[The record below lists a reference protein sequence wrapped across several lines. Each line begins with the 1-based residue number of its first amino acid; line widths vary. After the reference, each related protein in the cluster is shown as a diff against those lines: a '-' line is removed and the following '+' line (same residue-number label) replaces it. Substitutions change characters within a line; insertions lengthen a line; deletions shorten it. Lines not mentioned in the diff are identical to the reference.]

1 MMPDDLEELGDADEL
16 VELVQ
21 ERLAPRVQQALRQG
35 GRSASDERAIAGDLL
50 DEALAEAGKEW
61 MSRGRPLPD
70 RNQDWAI
77 RQAVMA
83 EMFGL
88 GRLESLLA
96 DDEVENID
104 VIGNDPTWLSYSDGR
119 VMRGPRIAPT
129 DDVLIRWLQ
138 RIAARHG
145 RTEHAIN
152 ATHPLLNM
160 ELPGGE
166 RLAATIG
173 VTDRPHVSIR
183 RHRLGSADLEA
194 LRSRGMISTAQLAL
208 LRAAV
213 RAEKNIVVSGRQKAG
228 KTTLLRGLCW
238 EIPPTERFATLET
251 EFELGLHRHRDR
263 FPAVVAFEEQQSN
276 AEQLENGLPVG
287 GVSLMQLVWQSL
299 RMHTT
304 RIVVGEV
311 RGKEIVPMLNALSSG
326 GSGSLSTVHARSADQ
341 AIQRMALLCLETN
354 SAWTPEFA
362 RDMVA
367 HSVDLIVHVDL
378 ATRNG
383 ELHRSVSEIVTVE
396 PGEHGHPAR
405 THLFRRPTGS
415 FHAVPTGNL
424 PTDLADF
431 EECGFDRNW
440 LTISGDGEWVRQIPG
455 AHHG

>member
-1 MMPDDLEELGDADEL
+1 MMPGDLEAFAGADEL
-16 VELVQ
+16 VDLVQ
-21 ERLAPRVQQALRQG
+21 ERLAPRVRDALRQG
-35 GRSASDERAIAGDLL
+35 RSAADERAVAGNLL
-50 DEALAEAGKEW
+50 DEVLTEVGKEW
-61 MSRGRPLPD
+61 VARGRPLPD
-70 RNQDWAI
+70 PDQDWAL

-88 GRLESLLA
+88 GRLEPLLA
-96 DDEVENID
+96 DDAVENID
-104 VIGNDPTWLSYSDGR
+104 VIGNDAVWLSYSDGR

-129 DDVLIRWLQ
+129 DDALVRWLQ

-166 RLAATIG
+166 RLAATVG

-183 RHRLGSADLEA
+183 RHRLGAADLES
-194 LRSRGMISTAQLAL
+194 LRARGMISTAQLAL
-208 LRAAV
+208 LRAAI

-263 FPAVVAFEEQQSN
+263 FPAVVAFEEQQGNS
-276 AEQLENGLPVG
+276 EHLENGHPAG

-299 RMHTT
+299 RMHTA

-326 GSGSLSTVHARSADQ
+326 GAGSLSTVHARSADQ
-341 AIQRMALLCLETN
+341 AIQRMALLCLDAN
-354 SAWTPEFA
+354 PAWTPEFV

-378 ATRNG
+378 DARDG
-383 ELHRSVSEIVTVE
+383 DLDRSVSEIVAVE

-405 THLFRRPTGS
+405 THLFRRPAGAPR
-415 FHAVPTGNL
+415 AVPTGNL
-424 PTDLADF
+424 PTDIADF
-431 EECGFDRNW
+431 EACGFDRNW
-440 LTISGDGEWVRQIPG
+440 LTTSGDGEWIHWAPG
-455 AHHG
+455 GRHE